1 MGRVGGFYQ
10 FALGLEL
17 EMKEIKR
24 DEKDNYIRI
33 SSIFYKNVSID
44 ENIIKKVNPLVGQA

>member
-1 MGRVGGFYQ
+1 
-10 FALGLEL
+10 
-17 EMKEIKR
+17 MKEIKR